1 MNTSGPTPLG
11 NAGTNDENM
20 TSVSLTELAYLRR
33 LQKYHTR
40 RRSQAEQRLHILR
53 TSWAVR
59 GRLVQSR
66 SQLLSELSKA
76 IRSED
81 ELWFT
86 PIFQAFHTVASACE
100 DFDRTECPLLPDG
113 GPKLSFKDDGT
124 ESFLCRLPQASRSV
138 LVQFVAKI
146 SSDPDFLLRH
156 LSSLSKKEF
165 ESLLRYHATPES
177 SVLRSSER
185 PHSRAQKGNSH
196 PEHLDAF
203 LDLGR
208 KDFLSLVLHIVNPD
222 LETASHTR
230 SMQYWAKICAG
241 LLSDQKAGADKF
253 VVAILDA
260 WSVPETQ
267 SGLPALENW
276 LLELLKEG
284 NFLLEKP
291 DKYSFRVRAQSRG
304 GSAVGDAD
312 SSDAFFARFMHSLL
326 EILKDNL
333 LTGVIPET
341 ALKLGRAIVHHLGIS
356 TKRFQTAT
364 YFLCTRWLFS
374 SYLTRLIRNPEVQC
388 RKLKGVIR
396 ANVR

>member
-1 MNTSGPTPLG
+1 MNASGSTPLG
-11 NAGTNDENM
+11 NAGTNDANM
-20 TSVSLTELAYLRR
+20 SPVSLTEMAYLRR

-40 RRSQAEQRLHILR
+40 RRSQAEQRLHVLR
-53 TSWAVR
+53 TSCAVR
-59 GRLVQSR
+59 GRLVQSGC
-66 SQLLSELSKA
+66 QLLGELSKA

-100 DFDRTECPLLPDG
+100 DFDRTECSLPPDG
-113 GPKLSFKDDGT
+113 DPRLSLKDDGT
-124 ESFLCRLPQASRSV
+124 ESFMCRLPQASRSV

-146 SSDPDFLLRH
+146 ASDPDFLLRH
-156 LSSLSKKEF
+156 LSCLSQKEF
-165 ESLLRYHATPES
+165 ESLLKYHTIPES

-196 PEHLDAF
+196 TEHVDAF

-208 KDFLSLVLHIVNPD
+208 KDFLSLVLHIVSPD
-222 LETASHTR
+222 SRAASDAK
-230 SMQYWAKICAG
+230 SIQYWAKICAG
-241 LLSDQKAGADKF
+241 LLSDQKSGADKF

-267 SGLPALENW
+267 FGLPALENW
-276 LLELLKEG
+276 LLELLREG

-304 GSAVGDAD
+304 GTAVGDAD

-333 LTGVIPET
+333 LTGAIPEAT
-341 ALKLGRAIVHHLGIS
+341 LKLGRAIVHHLGKS
-356 TKRFQTAT
+356 TKRFQTAS

-374 SYLTRLIRNPEVQC
+374 SYLTRLIRNPEV
-388 RKLKGVIR
+388 
-396 ANVR
+396 